1 MDLERQ
7 DTFGWLISFE
17 VFLVGAG
24 GGAYLFGFIYHL
36 LGIYQRIAKIGM
48 FTGICL
54 VMIGAVLLFIELGK
68 KRRFYRVAFNSSSWI
83 ARGSWLLAIYIVFGL
98 VYLSSAHI
106 GYLDSEAPPAKTIG
120 VIAALFAVFV
130 MSYTGFLFG
139 AIKRVPLWNSSGL
152 SLLFFFSSL
161 YTGKAIILLITAFLE
176 TSSNDALR
184 LMAII
189 EFILIFLQMIA
200 LGSFLGAAVYG
211 GTIVSESVHLLIR
224 NTLFV
229 LLVIVIGLLIPLGL
243 LSYLILTNNAF
254 RLAFPASIF
263 LLIGGFYLRHGILRA
278 GIRLPVSAF

>member
-7 DTFGWLISFE
+7 DTFGWLISVE

-24 GGAYLFGFIYHL
+24 GGAYLFCSIYHL
-36 LGIYQRIAKIGM
+36 LGIYQRIAKTGM
-48 FTGICL
+48 IFGICL

-68 KRRFYRVAFNSSSWI
+68 KKRFYRVAFNSSSWI
-83 ARGSWLLAIYIVFGL
+83 ARGSWLFAIYIVFGL

-184 LMAII
+184 VMAII
-189 EFILIFLQMIA
+189 EFILVFLQMIA
-200 LGSFLGAAVYG
+200 LGTFLGTAFYG
-211 GTIVSESVHLLIR
+211 GTIVSESVHLLIG

-229 LLVIVIGLLIPLGL
+229 FLVIVIGLLMPLGL
-243 LSYLILTNNAF
+243 LSYLILTNNASI
-254 RLAFPASIF
+254 LAFPASIF

>member
-7 DTFGWLISFE
+7 DTFGWLISVE

-36 LGIYQRIAKIGM
+36 LGIYQRIAKTGM
-48 FTGICL
+48 IFGICL

-68 KRRFYRVAFNSSSWI
+68 KKRFYRVAFNSSSWI
-83 ARGSWLLAIYIVFGL
+83 ARGSWFLTIYIVFGL
-98 VYLSSAHI
+98 VYLSSAYV
-106 GYLDSEAPPAKTIG
+106 GYLDIEAAPAKTIG
-120 VIAALFAVFV
+120 VIAALFAIFV

-184 LMAII
+184 VMAII

-200 LGSFLGAAVYG
+200 LGTFLGTAFYG

-229 LLVIVIGLLIPLGL
+229 FLVIVIGLLIPLGL
-243 LSYLILTNNAF
+243 LSYLILTNNALI
-254 RLAFPASIF
+254 LAFPASIF

-278 GIRLPVSAF
+278 GLRLPVSAF

>member
-7 DTFGWLISFE
+7 DTFGWLISVE

-24 GGAYLFGFIYHL
+24 GGAYLFCSIYHL
-36 LGIYQRIAKIGM
+36 LGIYQRIAKTGM
-48 FTGICL
+48 ITGICL

-68 KRRFYRVAFNSSSWI
+68 KKRFYRVAFNSSSWI

-98 VYLSSAHI
+98 VYLSSAHV
-106 GYLDSEAPPAKTIG
+106 GYLDIEAAPAKTIG
-120 VIAALFAVFV
+120 VIAALFAIFV

-184 LMAII
+184 VMAII

-200 LGSFLGAAVYG
+200 LGTFLGTAFYG

-229 LLVIVIGLLIPLGL
+229 FLVIVIGLLIPLGL
-243 LSYLILTNNAF
+243 LSYLILTNNALI
-254 RLAFPASIF
+254 LAFPASIF

-278 GIRLPVSAF
+278 GLRLPVSAF